1 MLTEYSKKC
10 INCQQEV
17 SDQYCSHCG
26 QRTQVK
32 RITFREGWNDF
43 WARIYGFDGMFPNT
57 LRDLTI
63 RPGVASLAFISGNRV
78 KYYGPVGYFFL
89 MITVFLLLLDLL
101 DIELADF
108 LKEMGTTNFQ
118 PEIKSGS
125 NQEAVT
131 QKMFQFMSDNFKM
144 LFFGMIPIQA
154 FYARYVFF
162 RKSELNFVENSVLPF
177 YTAGHVYWLSIIT
190 VIIYKFTGVF
200 MRNTVGTIIS
210 TFYIGYAYSNFF
222 SYQPKWKAFLKGL
235 GVYYI
240 SLITFIIVGM
250 LLAVGLILFVPGVRE
265 AFIAK

>member
-1 MLTEYSKKC
+1 MLTESSKKC

-17 SDQYCSHCG
+17 SDKYCACCG

-32 RITFREGWNDF
+32 RITLREGWNDF

-57 LRDLTI
+57 LRDLTL
-63 RPGVASLAFISGNRV
+63 RPGVASRTFISGNRV

-101 DIELADF
+101 NIELADF
-108 LKEMGTTNFQ
+108 LKEMGTTTYQ

-131 QKMFQFMSDNFKM
+131 LKIFQFMSDNYKL

-162 RKSELNFVENSVLPF
+162 RKSELNFVENTVLPF
-177 YTAGHVYWLSIIT
+177 YTAGHIYWLSIIT
-190 VIIYKFTGVF
+190 VLIYKFTGVF

-210 TFYIGYAYSNFF
+210 TFYIGYSYGNLF
-222 SYQPKWKAFLKGL
+222 SYQPKWKAFVKGL
-235 GVYYI
+235 GVYFL
-240 SLITFIIVGM
+240 SLFTFIVLGM
-250 LLAVGLILFVPGVRE
+250 LVAAGLILFVPAIRE
-265 AFIAK
+265 ALIAK